1 MTNSNLSYPRLE
13 NTQAADDFSSF
24 LEKEN
29 ELESGIGAHS
39 QSTVTP
45 AVDKHIGRNQAELKV
60 EPNGN
65 ALTATRMLDDDG
77 IEEVAVD
84 QHHTGVDSPIVRGDV
99 LGLDDDRDFED
110 VTRPMGRP
118 AKRSTGSGGGGQV
131 RSRASLF
138 NKRGVSLLED
148 REEGFPGLSENEEDR
163 IGVGR
168 DIHPSEAGTGQVVM
182 SSSSSL
188 AAAGHVAVEGK
199 RSGAPRSGVRGNLAD
214 VV

>member
-1 MTNSNLSYPRLE
+1 M
-13 NTQAADDFSSF
+13 
-24 LEKEN
+24 
-29 ELESGIGAHS
+29 
-39 QSTVTP
+39 
-45 AVDKHIGRNQAELKV
+45 

-65 ALTATRMLDDDG
+65 AVTCIGMADDDDG
-77 IEEVAVD
+77 IEKVAVD
-84 QHHTGVDSPIVRGDV
+84 QHRTGGDSPAVCEDV
-99 LGLDDDRDFED
+99 LGLDDDQDFED

-138 NKRGVSLLED
+138 NKKGVSLLGD
-148 REEGFPGLSENEEDR
+148 REEGFPGLSENEEER

-168 DIHPSEAGTGQVVM
+168 DILPSEAGTGQVAV

-188 AAAGHVAVEGK
+188 AAPGHVVVEGN
-199 RSGAPRSGVRGNLAD
+199 RSGATRSGVRGNLAD